1 MKCLESML
9 EKKKRGEYLFFE
21 WKKQRASVC
30 VCVCV
35 CVCVERDGENKELDL
50 DFFEE
55 MARMMMCHEC
65 RASNSCHF
73 IMSFIYFITHHHCD
87 HYCARDCF

>member
-1 MKCLESML
+1 MFRVNAR
-9 EKKKRGEYLFFE
+9 KKKRGDICFLSGRNKE
-21 WKKQRASVC
+21 R
-30 VCVCV
+30 VCV

-55 MARMMMCHEC
+55 MARMIMCHEC

-73 IMSFIYFITHHHCD
+73 FMSFIYFITHHHCD

>member
-35 CVCVERDGENKELDL
+35 CVCVRTIRIQWK
-50 DFFEE
+50 
-55 MARMMMCHEC
+55 HE
-65 RASNSCHF
+65 A
-73 IMSFIYFITHHHCD
+73 
-87 HYCARDCF
+87 